1 MAIGSNAAVSNIGS
15 IISKDSVYQSNI
27 YPPIHIDSSIVLKN
41 NSNNIINNK
50 GNWTELSFNFKANGE
65 ESYLYIGNFD
75 VDSLVNYEVLDTGYT
90 ALESYYLIDNI
101 SLIKITGVGINEHI
115 VQAINF
121 YPNPAQNFVSIELL
135 PNYAKVQLS
144 IYSITGQLVTQKQ
157 VTQANQTIP
166 ITELGNG
173 VYIFVV
179 ESGGEV
185 VGRRRVV
192 ISK

>member
-27 YPPIHIDSSIVLKN
+27 YPPIYIDSSIALKN

-75 VDSLVNYEVLDTGYT
+75 VDSLVNYEVLDTVYM

-101 SLIKITGVGINEHI
+101 SLIKTTEVGINEDI
-115 VQAINF
+115 VEPVWF
-121 YPNPAQNFVSIELL
+121 YPNPVQDFVSIEL
-135 PNYAKVQLS
+135 PKNYTQAQLS
-144 IYSITGQLVTQKQ
+144 IFNLTGQLILQKQ
-157 VTQANQTIP
+157 VTQANQTVP

-173 VYIFVV
+173 VYVFVV

-185 VGRRRVV
+185 VGWQRVV